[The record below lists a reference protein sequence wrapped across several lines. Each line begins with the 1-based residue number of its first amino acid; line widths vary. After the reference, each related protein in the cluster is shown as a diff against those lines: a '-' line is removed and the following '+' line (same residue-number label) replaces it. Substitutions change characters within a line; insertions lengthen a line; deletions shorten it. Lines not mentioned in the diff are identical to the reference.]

1 MLLTGKSWRMPASG
15 NVTDATSIIDVL
27 LKNRNIED
35 AGTFLSEDGGV
46 WHDPFLYKD
55 MQKAVDLINEVM
67 NRNGKILVYGD
78 YDCDGVTATAILVRY
93 FRAHHAD
100 VGYLVPQRAEHGYGL
115 SEKIMDKVISEN
127 PDLVITVDC
136 GITNIDTVEE
146 LKHRGIS
153 VIVSDHHNVKDEIPS
168 ADCVICSKREDN
180 TYPFND
186 LCGAGVALK
195 ILEALGKDGRHK
207 VSSNLWHQAIE
218 LAGIAT
224 IADLVS
230 MTDENRTI
238 IKQAFKSMVSPANVG
253 VKVMNEMLL
262 LHGKSLD
269 ETYISFNFVPR
280 VNAAGRLYD
289 SSDALD
295 LFLENNPA
303 EARTAAMNLTKQ
315 NDERKEIEA
324 KVFEEAQAQLESPD
338 RPEKW
343 SLANIRGPI
352 VVYGKNWHQGVLGI
366 VAGKISQFY
375 NRSAIVLTD
384 DAIEPEFVKGSGRS
398 FGDFDLYG
406 ALTDAAD
413 TLVNFGGHKKAAGM
427 MVRKTDIE
435 KFIDRLEE
443 VSRKRLEEGSGE
455 EQEDILNV
463 DCELTPDLVTF
474 DTYRKVRSMRPFGIG
489 NPKPVFATRDL
500 IVSAVYPMSE
510 GAHIRLD
517 LTYGDGKESLSA
529 VGFGMGAYLDLIVPG
544 DKIDIAYSMN
554 EFCFRGETSL
564 SLHLCDIKL
573 NGGSGFMWAKAGV
586 AEKLYSNGLSVKQ
599 IAKMAPGEDVLPDMI
614 PHPDDFGV
622 CYRTATKLAGDGTAT
637 VDCDLFAKLVNVT
650 SNDKITP
657 FRVKRCLE
665 IFADSGLLRLGT
677 TGPMRVCFSMMNVEQ
692 KVRLSESEAYKR
704 IMNEQA

>member
-1 MLLTGKSWRMPASG
+1 MLLTGKSWRVPASG
-15 NVTDATSIIDVL
+15 SITDATSIIGVL
-27 LKNRNIED
+27 LKNRDITDPEL
-35 AGTFLSEDGGV
+35 ARTFLSEDGGV

-55 MQKAVDLINEVM
+55 MREAVDLINQVM
-67 NRNGKILVYGD
+67 DSNGKILIYGD

-93 FRAHHAD
+93 FRSHHSD
-100 VGYLVPQRAEHGYGL
+100 VSYLVPQRAEHGYGL
-115 SEKIMDKVISEN
+115 SEKIMDKVISEG

-146 LKHRGIS
+146 LKHRGIK
-153 VIVSDHHNVKDEIPS
+153 VIVSDHHNVKDEIPA

-180 TYPFND
+180 TYPFTD

-207 VSSNLWHQAIE
+207 VSANLWHQAIE

-238 IKQAFKSMVSPANVG
+238 IKQAFKSMQDPANTG
-253 VKVMNEMLL
+253 VRVMNEMLL
-262 LHGKSLD
+262 THGKALD

-303 EARTAAMNLTKQ
+303 EAKTAAMNLTRE

-324 KVFEEAQAQLESPD
+324 KVFEEALSQLESPD

-352 VVYGKNWHQGVLGI
+352 VVYGRNWHQGVLGI
-366 VAGKISQFY
+366 VAGKLSQFY

-384 DAIEPEFVKGSGRS
+384 DAVEPEFVKGSGRS

-413 TLVNFGGHKKAAGM
+413 TLANFGGHKKAAGM
-427 MVRKTDIE
+427 MVRKDGIE

-443 VSRKRLEEGSGE
+443 VSRKRLEQGTEE
-455 EQEDILNV
+455 EQEDILNI
-463 DCELTPDLVTF
+463 DCELAPETVTF
-474 DTYRKVRSMRPFGIG
+474 DTYRKVRTMKPFGIG

-510 GAHIRLD
+510 GAHIRL
-517 LTYGDGKESLSA
+517 LSA
-529 VGFGMGAYLDLIVPG
+529 VGFGMGAYLDLVVPG
-544 DKIDIAYSMN
+544 DKVDIAYTMN

-564 SLHLCDIKL
+564 SLHLCDLKIQS
-573 NGGSGFMWAKAGV
+573 GTGFMWAKAGV

-599 IAKMAPGEDVLPDMI
+599 IAKMAPGENILPDMI
-614 PHPDDFGV
+614 PHPEDFGT
-622 CYRTATKLAGDGTAT
+622 CYRTASKLAGDGTAT
-637 VDCDLFAKLVNVT
+637 VDCDLFAKLVNVG

-665 IFADSGLLRLGT
+665 IFADSGLLRLGS
-677 TGPMRVCFSMMNVEQ
+677 TGPMRVCFSMMNVDQ
-692 KVRLSESEAYKR
+692 KVKLSESAAYKR
-704 IMNEQA
+704 IMNEQE

>member
-127 PDLVITVDC
+127 PDLVITEDC

-238 IKQAFKSMVSPANVG
+238 IKQAFKSMANPANVG

-435 KFIDRLEE
+435 KVIDRLEE

-455 EQEDILNV
+455 EQEDILNI
-463 DCELTPDLVTF
+463 DCELKPELVTF